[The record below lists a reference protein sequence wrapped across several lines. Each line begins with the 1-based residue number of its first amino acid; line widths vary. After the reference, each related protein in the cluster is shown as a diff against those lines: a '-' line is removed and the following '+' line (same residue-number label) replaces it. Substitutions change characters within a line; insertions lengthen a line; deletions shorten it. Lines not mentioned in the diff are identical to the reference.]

1 MTVAERLKE
10 LRYKLGLSQKE
21 FAERVGIHYMTLSK
35 YESGKYRPSL
45 RFLKKVEEVFNVN
58 PQWLLEGKGDMFLPK
73 DMPKE
78 ARKVEAS
85 GLKGA
90 TLDFVAE
97 ELAEKVVAEALFER
111 GYTSTGSVNL
121 YSELI
126 SLAKEKIKAHYQ
138 SLKAEIGFH
147 LDTLERFLPSPPK
160 SSAVSE
166 GSSPESP
173 KPSEDEGSSGEAKSS

>member
-1 MTVAERLKE
+1 MTFGQRLKK

-21 FAERVGIHYMTLSK
+21 MAERLGVHLMTISR
-35 YESGKYRPSL
+35 YERDAMKPSF
-45 RFLKKVEEVFNVN
+45 RFLEKLRETFNVN

-78 ARKVEAS
+78 ARRVEAF

-121 YSELI
+121 YSELV

-147 LDTLERFLPSPPK
+147 LDTLERFLPPPK
-160 SSAVSE
+160 SSTSSE